1 MDSALKLRSLWGR
14 IYMCPA
20 LNRVF
25 DLVRVEPL
33 PIEKRQG
40 LPEKT
45 MRNEYK
51 RVLIIIVLMLAP
63 LFAQAADVVSE
74 NLVFMKEDGSS
85 YLLQRSM
92 RTDWPQYHF
101 YLDKDKGLDSLYYI
115 DPNEYEW
122 DESNPDANILKF
134 NRGTFTIMYPGNYG
148 DRVTVDE
155 QGIYTLN
162 TWDGTKLEDGH
173 YGSWNKPDNFSRF
186 VQAWVIPETFRI
198 IGYESNHEGEWIER
212 NNTLTFFASDIND
225 VTFTVRYQ
233 LIDADSDGVADS
245 HDECINTPAA
255 TVVNASGCEADSDH
269 DGVLDKDD
277 RCADTPE
284 GAIVDAQGCELDADQ
299 DLVVDRLD
307 QCPGTAEDAPVDRS
321 GCELDCDGD
330 GVVNSKD
337 DCPRTPAGV
346 QVDVLG
352 CELDTDGDG
361 VTNGRDH
368 CPGTVAGAS
377 VDAQGCVLDTD
388 GDGVTDSADHCPGTP
403 AGAGVDQKGC
413 ELDSDG
419 DGVTDSNDRCA
430 DAAAGASVDATGCI
444 LDSDGDG
451 VLNSADLCPN
461 TSPGVEV
468 DMTGCEH
475 AQPILLRGVN
485 FHHDTADLTQDA
497 RSILDG
503 VALTL
508 LSHPGIRLE
517 VAGHTDSSGDDAYN
531 LDLSQRRAEAVR
543 DYLIS
548 KGVNADMLGAHGY
561 GEERPVESNA
571 TAAGRAENRRVEL
584 MRLDQ

>member
-1 MDSALKLRSLWGR
+1 
-14 IYMCPA
+14 
-20 LNRVF
+20 
-25 DLVRVEPL
+25 
-33 PIEKRQG
+33 
-40 LPEKT
+40 

-51 RVLIIIVLMLAP
+51 RLLFIVALMLAP
-63 LFAQAADVVSE
+63 LFAQAAEVVSE
-74 NLVFMKEDGSS
+74 KLVFLKEDGNS

-92 RTDWPQYHF
+92 RTDWQQYNF

-122 DESNPDANILKF
+122 DESNPDVNILKF

-148 DRVTVDE
+148 DHVTVDE

-198 IGYESNHEGEWIER
+198 VGYESNHEGEWIER
-212 NNTLTFFASDIND
+212 NNTLTFFASDVND

-245 HDECINTPAA
+245 HDDCINTPAGS
-255 TVVNASGCEADSDH
+255 VVNASGCEADSDH
-269 DGVLDKDD
+269 DAVLDKDD

-284 GAIVDAQGCELDADQ
+284 GAIVDAQGCQLDADQ

-307 QCPGTAEDAPVDRS
+307 QCPDTAEDAPVDRS

-346 QVDVLG
+346 RVDVLG

-361 VTNGRDH
+361 VTDSRDH
-368 CPGTVAGAS
+368 CPGTAAAAS

-388 GDGVTDSADHCPGTP
+388 GDGVTDSEDQCPGTP

-413 ELDSDG
+413 ELDGDG

-430 DAAAGASVDATGCI
+430 DTRDGASVDANGCI

-461 TSPGVEV
+461 TSPAVEV

-485 FHHDTADLTQDA
+485 FHYDTADLTQDA

-503 VALTL
+503 VARTL
-508 LSHPGIRLE
+508 LSYPGIRLE

-548 KGVNADMLGAHGY
+548 EGVNADMLGAHGY
-561 GEERPVESNA
+561 GEERSVESNA